1 MSIGGFIVLF
11 IIAAICG
18 GIGQA
23 LAGYTV
29 GGCLISGIVG
39 FIGAMLGMWLANQ
52 VGLPTVFV
60 IDVQGNSFPV
70 FWSIIGSAGLVLI
83 LALLSGRR

>member
-83 LALLSGRR
+83 LALMSGRR